1 VARLDKAGQPN
12 HDARRNMANIKSS
25 EKANRQRIT
34 RTARNVAQKTA
45 MRTIVKRLRTAIGGK
60 KVKEAQALL
69 KTAVSGIDS
78 AASKGVIKRGT
89 ASRTISRLTV
99 AVSALK

>member
-1 VARLDKAGQPN
+1 
-12 HDARRNMANIKSS
+12 MANIKSS
-25 EKANRQRIT
+25 QKANRQRIT
-34 RTARNVAQKTA
+34 RTARNVAHKTA
-45 MRTIVKRLRTAIGGK
+45 MRTVIKRLRAAIGGK

-69 KTAVSGIDS
+69 KDAVSGIDS